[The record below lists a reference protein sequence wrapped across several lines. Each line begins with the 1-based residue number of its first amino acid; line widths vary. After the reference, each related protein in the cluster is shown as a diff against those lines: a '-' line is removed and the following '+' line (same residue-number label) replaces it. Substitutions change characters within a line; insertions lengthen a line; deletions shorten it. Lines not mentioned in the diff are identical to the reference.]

1 MGLGGGGSN
10 AGAAGQVAG
19 SCQQD
24 GDCEGKLPSTVN
36 PAGCAEVLCEAG
48 VCVLR
53 AKDKDGDGRRTKFC
67 KDTAGEVEIEAGNDC
82 DDGDKTRYPGAWDG
96 PEGEGHEASCDGVDN
111 DCSGAADD
119 NVLADGTS
127 CACKPGAIQGCAQ
140 TSAGKAIP
148 ELESGEVGACKLG
161 SQKCVIDDGTGVGRW
176 GPCAGAV
183 GPEPE
188 SCNKVDD
195 DCDGLVD
202 EPGDAPGLAWYYDS
216 DSDGYVAVDPA
227 TSKPFAAVISCDK
240 PSTLPAECA
249 GVPCGAPDA
258 WTLLDRG
265 ADCDDQNPKVSPIQF
280 EVCGN
285 GMDDNCDGQQDEAG
299 ALGTTLFGYDR
310 DGDGTADRNV
320 LPVAG
325 CAPPGEPPTACAG
338 QPGCDGTHWK
348 PVGQVLIG
356 DCDDSNPLVSPF
368 VAEIC
373 DEAKVDENCNGSK
386 NEGCAC
392 TPGDPKLDCG
402 SPDTCNFIPQ
412 SSECLGGKYSSCT
425 EPPRTRELFCPDLDS
440 DLFCDLGKCVLHCPQ
455 ETPEGQGA
463 KAPAGWRRRVDCK
476 GYADGETDCNDGN
489 AAISPDVQEKCN
501 NGVDDNCDGQQDE
514 FGAAGEKTFVYD
526 QDGDGFQNPAVVP
539 VTGCKAPTS
548 PPPSCASAPCPV
560 SGWKESGPA
569 IQGGDC
575 DDGNPQIKP
584 GALELCDPA
593 KVDENCNGSKNEG
606 CACTDGEVLDCGSPD
621 TCNFVPK
628 GSSCVNGKFS
638 QCPFEPKEK
647 LLFCRDQDND
657 TSCLGGG
664 NCGLYCPSVTP
675 AGQGPKAPA
684 GYRLASTCGNGLDCN
699 DSGATVYPGAPET
712 CGDGVDRNCD
722 GKDSDGFNLNAP
734 CDAGGEQGACK
745 NGGLTVCNG
754 LSGTSCQGAPGL
766 GSSQCRTTPLRPDD
780 YSSWDWDCNG
790 KAQLC
795 ANLDVQPLLCA
806 PQVSDYEPGSSIY
819 GQFGALP
826 TKNDVINFA
835 QPASSK
841 VINPCG
847 SVVPNWNEFCAARTG
862 QASCSTHLFFT
873 DCCDGSGGSLPFT
886 CNQPCGK
893 KAIAVRCRPNIFT
906 NACEVD
912 TATLC
917 TTFETG
923 CK

>member
-1 MGLGGGGSN
+1 
-10 AGAAGQVAG
+10 
-19 SCQQD
+19 
-24 GDCEGKLPSTVN
+24 
-36 PAGCAEVLCEAG
+36 
-48 VCVLR
+48 
-53 AKDKDGDGRRTKFC
+53 
-67 KDTAGEVEIEAGNDC
+67 
-82 DDGDKTRYPGAWDG
+82 
-96 PEGEGHEASCDGVDN
+96 
-111 DCSGAADD
+111 
-119 NVLADGTS
+119 VLADGTS

-148 ELESGEVGACKLG
+148 ELASGEVGACKLG
-161 SQKCVIDDGTGVGRW
+161 SQKCVIDDGTGAGKW
-176 GPCAGAV
+176 SPCVGAV

-202 EPGDAPGLAWYYDS
+202 EPGDAPGLVWYYDG

-227 TSKPFAAVISCDK
+227 TKEPFAAVISCDK
-240 PSTLPAECA
+240 PSTLPAECGGA
-249 GVPCGAPDA
+249 PCGAPDA

-265 ADCDDQNPKVSPIQF
+265 ADCDDQDPKVSPIQF
-280 EVCGN
+280 EVCSN
-285 GMDDNCDGQQDEAG
+285 GVDDNCDGQQDEAG

-310 DGDGTADRNV
+310 DGDGAADRNV
-320 LPVAG
+320 LPAAG
-325 CAPPGEPPTACAG
+325 CAPPGEPPAACAG

-356 DCDDSNPLVSPF
+356 DCDDGNPLVSPF

-392 TPGDPKLDCG
+392 TPGAPKLDCG

-455 ETPEGQGA
+455 ETPEGQGP

-476 GYADGETDCNDGN
+476 GYADGKIDCNDGN
-489 AAISPDVQEKCN
+489 AAVNPDVQEKCN

-548 PPPSCASAPCPV
+548 PPPSCASTPCPV

-575 DDGNPQIKP
+575 DDGNVQIKP

-606 CACTDGEVLDCGSPD
+606 CSCTDGEVLDCGSPD

-664 NCGLYCPSVTP
+664 NCGLYCPSTTP

-699 DSGATVYPGAPET
+699 DSGAAVYPGAPET
-712 CGDGVDRNCD
+712 CGDGIDSDCD
-722 GKDSDGFNLNAP
+722 G
-734 CDAGGEQGACK
+734 DAGGEDPDFGVGQECSTLGGVGACAA
-745 NGGLTVCNG
+745 GGTKVCSG
-754 LSGTSCQGAPGL
+754 AGTSCSAKPGVGPSATCNTAPFSSTQGSTFDWNCNGTIDPCTVTCSLAQKVGASCECVSAATESITMGTYSL
-766 GSSQCRTTPLRPDD
+766 ALKN
-780 YSSWDWDCNG
+780 YSSSPTT
-790 KAQLC
+790 
-795 ANLDVQPLLCA
+795 ANACA
-806 PQVSDYEPGSSIY
+806 PAS
-819 GQFGALP
+819 GAEA
-826 TKNDVINFA
+826 T
-835 QPASSK
+835 
-841 VINPCG
+841 
-847 SVVPNWNEFCAARTG
+847 FCAQFTT
-862 QASCSTHLFFT
+862 QAKCASYLFVEG
-873 DCCDGSGGSLPFT
+873 CCDQVGSGAQAGFT
-886 CNQPCGK
+886 CNAPCGK
-893 KAIAVRCRPNIFT
+893 KLQTVSCSWNSSTGTCGVPSNTPICNASVYNSNNRYFGCR
-906 NACEVD
+906 
-912 TATLC
+912 
-917 TTFETG
+917 
-923 CK
+923 